1 MAANNT
7 VRVEVNAAAVT
18 AEIRRALVAF
28 LEEAGGEVE
37 SQAVAFSPVA
47 EGQLKGNWGH
57 SVDESKLEVTIGNT
71 SEHAIWMEFGTGE
84 HALEGNGRK
93 GGWWIPV
100 GNGAGQISEE
110 AANKYN
116 FRIRTNAEGQK
127 FAFTKGARPRRM
139 LFNAMQ
145 DMEGAIQTRA
155 NDIIRGR
162 LGGD

>member
-7 VRVEVNAAAVT
+7 VRVEVNAEEVT
-18 AEIRRALVAF
+18 AEIRRALAAF

-37 SQAVAFSPVA
+37 SAAVAYSPVSD
-47 EGQLKGNWGH
+47 GQLKGNWGH
-57 SVDESKLEVTIGNT
+57 IVDADKLQVTIGNT
-71 SEHAIWMEFGTGE
+71 MQHAIWMEFGTGE
-84 HALEGNGRK
+84 HALEGKGRK

-100 GNGAGQISEE
+100 GNGAGQISED
-110 AANKYN
+110 AANKYH
-116 FRIRTNAEGQK
+116 FRIRANEEGQK

-139 LFNAMQ
+139 LHNAMQ

-155 NDIIRGR
+155 NEIIRGR